1 MSIAI
6 VWSSANEDGLTAS
19 AKGAIAEGIREN
31 GADVEEIYL
40 NHLNLEH
47 CRACGNG
54 WGACRS
60 KGVCVIEDDFEKTY
74 GKLADAEGIVWITAV
89 YWHDTT
95 EAMKAFTDRLRRCET
110 GHNGYLNQ
118 KRFFLIACAG
128 GTGLGAVECLH
139 NMEEALKH
147 MGMRAYDRVPVI
159 RFNKDYMLPALREA
173 GRLYSRRLVDGFDM
187 KY

>member
-60 KGVCVIEDDFEKTY
+60 KGVCVIEDDFEKNY
-74 GKLADAEGIVWITAV
+74 GSWQMQRELYGS
-89 YWHDTT
+89 
-95 EAMKAFTDRLRRCET
+95 LLST
-110 GHNGYLNQ
+110 GMIPQ
-118 KRFFLIACAG
+118 R
-128 GTGLGAVECLH
+128 
-139 NMEEALKH
+139 
-147 MGMRAYDRVPVI
+147 P
-159 RFNKDYMLPALREA
+159 
-173 GRLYSRRLVDGFDM
+173 
-187 KY
+187 